1 MNNWNIWA
9 SPLQWSGNIK
19 KCGFFFTQKDSK
31 HMCELNFV
39 VSSITMYPH
48 PFEWTICNVCCG
60 TYCIKLQLDIKLW
73 KGQST
78 GYVNNQSWK
87 VQFRA
92 KNPLVSKQLI
102 ERNNYWCFELHAHL
116 NPKWQF
122 FFMIHLKFFIHVI
135 CLLCTCSFKFE
146 YNCYIMMSTC

>member
-1 MNNWNIWA
+1 MKWQYKKMWFFFYTKGFKTHVWIELCGFIYYNVPTSIRMNNMQC
-9 SPLQWSGNIK
+9 LL
-19 KCGFFFTQKDSK
+19 C
-31 HMCELNFV
+31 
-39 VSSITMYPH
+39 
-48 PFEWTICNVCCG
+48 

-92 KNPLVSKQLI
+92 KNPLISKQLI
-102 ERNNYWCFELHAHL
+102 ERNNYWCSELHAHL